1 MNTLSL
7 GTMNAD
13 HYSSYNQKID
23 NPLSSLIEEHSLLK
37 QCILHLQEQC
47 ILHLQEQFKIHI
59 TFLKQT
65 ANTQIHMLFK

>member
-37 QCILHLQEQC
+37 QW

-65 ANTQIHMLFK
+65 ANTQIHMLIK